1 MRFSSL
7 LCDGDEGVSAVAA
20 LVYAVVAVAPVAFV
34 AVVAFP
40 VAGIGVGFAVFAEDA
55 EFHSLLGIVF
65 AH

>member
-1 MRFSSL
+1 M
-7 LCDGDEGVSAVAA
+7 A
-20 LVYAVVAVAPVAFV
+20 LVNAIIAIAPVAFV

>member
-1 MRFSSL
+1 MRVSSF
-7 LCDGDEGVSAVAA
+7 LCDGDEGVGAVAA

-40 VAGIGVGFAVFAEDA
+40 VAGVGVGFAVFAEDA
-55 EFHSLLGIVF
+55 DFHSLIGVIF

>member
-1 MRFSSL
+1 M
-7 LCDGDEGVSAVAA
+7 GAVAA

-40 VAGIGVGFAVFAEDA
+40 VAGVGVGFAVFAEDA
-55 EFHSLLGIVF
+55 DFHSLIGVIF